1 MKTITH
7 IKIGLTIALIAFT
20 VFLISLAYWWGE
32 IRASFDCECNGKT
45 STSVKPAVL
54 LEQGGSIPLDTVG
67 VDTHTLAV
75 ATSSY
80 PEMVDYYC
88 AKYLIPTSTAQRIKE
103 VIACES
109 SWDSNAVGQT
119 GEIGLAQFKKITFNQ
134 WKNYYGLSELNIYDP
149 ESQIK
154 LMVLMFGDGQQK
166 NWSCYYKI
174 INNYVQK

>member
-54 LEQGGSIPLDTVG
+54 LEQGGSIPLDAVG

-80 PEMVDYYC
+80 PAMVDYYC

-109 SWDSNAVGQT
+109 SWDSNAIGDGGKAV
-119 GEIGLAQFKKITFNQ
+119 GLAQFHATTFNY
-134 WKNYYGLSELNIYDP
+134 WAKYYGLKADRNSP
-149 ESQIK
+149 EDQIK
-154 LMVLMFGDGQQK
+154 LMTLMFGDNLSSHWTCSRK
-166 NWSCYYKI
+166 
-174 INNYVQK
+174 